1 MHGFD
6 FYIFLSVCGS
16 RCIVS
21 MLASGT
27 TSGKTV
33 LFNAAN
39 IGTLL
44 HGSEILYIYELIAC
58 IMNVLGAFVC
68 VFSNRWLGSLLI
80 FRQPELPA
88 AEQSWENQRSR
99 QKEK

>member
-1 MHGFD
+1 
-6 FYIFLSVCGS
+6 
-16 RCIVS
+16 